1 MSSNA
6 SSNLTSQWNGF
17 NVLQNLQAVMTSIY
31 VITFVVA
38 LLGNVL
44 VIYAVSNYQ
53 HMRTTTNVLIA
64 NMAVADLITTIFAM
78 TYSIFYL
85 FMQSRWFGGVV
96 GTIACKLVHFV
107 IATTIAASIVALFLV
122 SLERFCA
129 VVYPLKYIKFIHNKK
144 LLTAVVWLV
153 SFASMIVFLV
163 VYRVN
168 EFDDGTF
175 LCQIEWNPEFHPYH
189 SPKVFY
195 SLVSLILYVVPLLF
209 MSVMYIIIIRKLW
222 RRRVP
227 GNRSELNRQA
237 AIRSR
242 KSVIKML
249 IVVLVVFALC
259 WLPVH
264 IMHVLINFFYHPVFR
279 QLSPWIVMM
288 LFWISHAN
296 SAINPYIFITMNQ
309 SFRKIALSVLSRCI
323 RGRRHRIKRKRRSY
337 SSGLFS
343 RRFYAGLNEYTL
355 TENSIQTAR
364 MSPQVLLKV
373 IHNKTTIQYGRT
385 SFESTL

>member
-1 MSSNA
+1 
-6 SSNLTSQWNGF
+6 
-17 NVLQNLQAVMTSIY
+17 MTSIY
-31 VITFVVA
+31 VITIIVA

-44 VIYAVSNYQ
+44 VIYAVFNFQ

-78 TYSIFYL
+78 PYSIFYL
-85 FMQSRWFGGVV
+85 FMQSRWFGGLA
-96 GTIACKLVHFV
+96 GTMACKLVHFI

-129 VVYPLKYIKFIHNKK
+129 VIYPLKYIKFIHNKK
-144 LLTAVVWLV
+144 LLTAIIWLV

-163 VYRVN
+163 VHRVN
-168 EFDDGTF
+168 EFNDGTV

-195 SLVSLILYVVPLLF
+195 SLVSIILYVVPLSCT
-209 MSVMYIIIIRKLW
+209 SVMYIIIIRKLW

-227 GNRSELNRQA
+227 GNRSEVNRRA

-264 IMHVLINFFYHPVFR
+264 IMHVLINFFYQSVF
-279 QLSPWIVMM
+279 QKLSPWTVMM
-288 LFWISHAN
+288 LFWVSHAN

-309 SFRKIALSVLSRCI
+309 SFRKITLSVLSRCT
-323 RGRRHRIKRKRRSY
+323 RGRRHHIIRKSRGS
-337 SSGLFS
+337 SSGFFS
-343 RRFYAGLNEYTL
+343 RRFLTGVHEYSL
-355 TENSIQTAR
+355 TENTTQTAR
-364 MSPQVLLKV
+364 LSPQVLLKGV
-373 IHNKTTIQYGRT
+373 HNKAHFSYGRT